1 MAEKASSS
9 ADQSTAKPAASVA
22 AASVEVDDE
31 IKDDDTKE
39 DETGEGAGG
48 LSRELYKE
56 MRATC
61 EALSGHRISI
71 RGDE

>member
-1 MAEKASSS
+1 MAEKAPSS
-9 ADQSTAKPAASVA
+9 ADQSTAKPAASV
-22 AASVEVDDE
+22 EVDDE
-31 IKDDDTKE
+31 IKDDDTKEDETKE